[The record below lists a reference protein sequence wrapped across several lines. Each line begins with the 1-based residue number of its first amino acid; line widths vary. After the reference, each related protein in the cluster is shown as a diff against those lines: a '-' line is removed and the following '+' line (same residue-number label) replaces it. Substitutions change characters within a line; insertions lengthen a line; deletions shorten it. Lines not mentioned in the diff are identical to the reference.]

1 MWQEKGTR
9 IKQMASIREMIL
21 ADYQERILTVQG
33 IPDDLRRALKDHER
47 VPLFVEN
54 LTREIKKIEQVKP
67 KFKMDRVKLKSL
79 VYDMTDVFWRA
90 VKTTAEDKYK
100 SEIERQIK
108 SSSSEDLFKG
118 LDAQGNGFI
127 SELGVEVVDGQ
138 NRKG

>member
-1 MWQEKGTR
+1 
-9 IKQMASIREMIL
+9 MASIREMIL
-21 ADYQERILTVQG
+21 ADYNERIQTVQG

-100 SEIERQIK
+100 SEIEKQIK
-108 SSSSEDLFKG
+108 RATSEDLFKG

-127 SELGVEVVDGQ
+127 SELEVEVVDGQ
-138 NRKG
+138 SRKT